1 MSIRGSDD
9 VSFWP
14 ALVVFAFACLL
25 CYIIGIQAG
34 LSDQRMQVAD
44 QLCYPESLVR
54 VEAPGGVSRE
64 AVTITCAK
72 TTIVLAP
79 DAEMVRTAR

>member
-1 MSIRGSDD
+1 
-9 VSFWP
+9 
-14 ALVVFAFACLL
+14 
-25 CYIIGIQAG
+25 
-34 LSDQRMQVAD
+34 MQVAD

-54 VEAPGGVSRE
+54 VEAAGGMSRE
-64 AVTITCAK
+64 PVTITCAK

>member
-1 MSIRGSDD
+1 MSIRGSGD
-9 VSFWP
+9 VSYWLTFV
-14 ALVVFAFACLL
+14 LFAFACLL
-25 CYIIGIQAG
+25 CYVIGIQIG
-34 LSDQRMQVAD
+34 LINQRMQVAD

-54 VEAPGGVSRE
+54 VETSEGVSRE